1 VSVVPA
7 VLLSGPP
14 ASGKT
19 NLSHLVARQLRAAVI
34 DQDVATGP
42 LVSVVQQLVGVD
54 DLDDERLAGLTREPR
69 YRVVLD
75 LAVDNLATG
84 MPVVLVAPFTAER
97 TDPAAWAATHGRL
110 AAAGGAPLLVWLRLE
125 PTEVL
130 RRLRQRG
137 ATRDAAKLA
146 DEPAYLARL
155 AATACRPPVV
165 SHLGLDANLPPD
177 TLAHAVLDAI
187 SA

>member
-1 VSVVPA
+1 MSVLPA

-19 NLSHLVARQLRAAVI
+19 NLSHLVARQLRAAMI

-42 LVSVVQQLVGVD
+42 LVCVVQQLAGVD

-75 LAVDNLATG
+75 LAVVNLASG
-84 MPVVLVAPFTAER
+84 MPVVLVAPFTTER
-97 TDPAAWAATHGRL
+97 ADPTAWGAAQGRL
-110 AAAGGAPLLVWLRLE
+110 VAAVWLRLE

-130 RRLRQRG
+130 RRLRERG
-137 ATRDAAKLA
+137 ATRDAAKLG
-146 DEPAYLARL
+146 DESAYLARL
-155 AATACRPPVV
+155 AVTACQPPVV
-165 SHLGLDANLPPD
+165 SHLALDANLPLD
-177 TLAHAVLDAI
+177 ALARAVLKAV